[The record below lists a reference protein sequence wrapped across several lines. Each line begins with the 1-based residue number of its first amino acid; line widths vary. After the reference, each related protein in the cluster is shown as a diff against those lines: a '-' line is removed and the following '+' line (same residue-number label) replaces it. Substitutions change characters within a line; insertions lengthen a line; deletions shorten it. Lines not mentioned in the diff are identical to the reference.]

1 MTSTDQLE
9 VPANLPG
16 CHWKTCVIRKGEVES
31 PGGRSRI
38 MGATMNDKPVNS
50 LISAYHDGEL
60 TATERAEV
68 DQLLATS
75 PEARAELE
83 AYRQVSRLLREA
95 GRPAL
100 DRDLTPVV
108 MQTIEQQMLLP
119 HAAQPLRS
127 RQANWTKW
135 AAVVAAVAMCLIVV
149 VGINLQRDPQ
159 APVVV
164 KNNPVT
170 PDVKPVEVQPKDRD
184 KDGNAVV
191 IAKNDATDV
200 KPIDVGLA
208 PEDLPLDVIE
218 NLKKAVPGKIVR
230 YLKQSGPDVT
240 VFHLMVLDVQPGL
253 ESLQMIL
260 SAQQISGPQEK
271 NGEVG
276 VMAVYVQA
284 NQDQMDKVI
293 AELIREEQKQFV
305 ALAVQP
311 SVKADVVQKVMK
323 GDPSEATSRQVALKE
338 GELSRLG
345 VAPVPSEQLAKKNR
359 NRSAAGSVQFSQK
372 TTGQADESPMRKVL
386 IVLEKVP
393 DEFLK
398 ANVPQN

>member
-1 MTSTDQLE
+1 
-9 VPANLPG
+9 
-16 CHWKTCVIRKGEVES
+16 
-31 PGGRSRI
+31 
-38 MGATMNDKPVNS
+38 MNDKPTNS

-60 TATERAEV
+60 TAAERTEVER
-68 DQLLATS
+68 LLATS

-83 AYRQVSRLLREA
+83 AYRQVSSLLREA

-100 DRDLTPVV
+100 DRDLTPMV
-108 MQTIEQQMLLP
+108 MQTIEQDMLLP
-119 HAAQPLRS
+119 KAAQPLRG

-159 APVVV
+159 APVVAQ
-164 KNNPVT
+164 NTPVT
-170 PDVKPVEVQPKDRD
+170 PDVKPVEVKPIDITPKPE
-184 KDGNAVV
+184 GSNAVT
-191 IAKNDATDV
+191 IAKNDATVV
-200 KPIDVGLA
+200 KPIDVGIA
-208 PEDLPLDVIE
+208 PEDLPLEVIE
-218 NLKKAVPGKIVR
+218 NLKQAVPGKIVR
-230 YLKQSGPDVT
+230 YLKQSGKDEVA

-260 SAQQISGPQEK
+260 SAQQISGPKEK
-271 NGEVG
+271 NGQVG

-311 SVKADVVQKVMK
+311 SVKAEEVQKLVK
-323 GDPSEATSRQVALKE
+323 GDSTDAASQQVAIKE
-338 GELSRLG
+338 GELSSLG
-345 VAPVPSEQLAKKNR
+345 VAPVSPEQLASKNR
-359 NRSAAGSVQFSQK
+359 NRGRNASTPFAQK
-372 TTGQADESPMRKVL
+372 TTGQGDESPMRKVL

-393 DEFLK
+393 AEFLK
-398 ANVPQN
+398 GAIPHN